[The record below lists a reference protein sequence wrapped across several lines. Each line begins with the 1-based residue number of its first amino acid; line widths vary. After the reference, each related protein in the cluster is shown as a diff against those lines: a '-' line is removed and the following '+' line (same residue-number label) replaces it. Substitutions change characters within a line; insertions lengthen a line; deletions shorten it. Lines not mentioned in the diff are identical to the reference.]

1 MAMEKAKTAALW
13 RRSTSRF
20 HEAIQKGTSMSCLD
34 GSFQLTSAPGGEPL
48 YLGNDCFGG
57 IGFSGQNPDN
67 VMPAA
72 ISEWKKITAGK

>member
-1 MAMEKAKTAALW
+1 
-13 RRSTSRF
+13 
-20 HEAIQKGTSMSCLD
+20 MSCLD